1 MLKFKGNTGQ
11 LFSYVTQQERE
22 REDFEILGILAHV
35 LAK

>member
-1 MLKFKGNTGQ
+1 LKFKGNRTIVFICDAAG
-11 LFSYVTQQERE
+11 T